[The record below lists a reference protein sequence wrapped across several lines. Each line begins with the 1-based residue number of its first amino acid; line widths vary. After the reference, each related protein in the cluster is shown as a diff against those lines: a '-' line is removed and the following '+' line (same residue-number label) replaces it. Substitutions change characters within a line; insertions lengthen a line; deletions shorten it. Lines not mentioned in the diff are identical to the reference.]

1 MTPLLCLASLIQ
13 LNCRILNIIVTGVSP
28 YAFVVGFW
36 PLKFW
41 PRPSDTSNKCPV
53 KSFPSYLPSK
63 CLFTLSIFRPKDV
76 LSLHLIARGL
86 LP

>member
-1 MTPLLCLASLIQ
+1 MTVRVFAAQACKHSG
-13 LNCRILNIIVTGVSP
+13 ILNIIVTGVSP

-53 KSFPSYLPSK
+53 KSFETHMQ
-63 CLFTLSIFRPKDV
+63 CICVSII
-76 LSLHLIARGL
+76 L
-86 LP
+86 